1 VVRQPRQPRRP
12 HDRRGHGRPTTQ
24 VVAGLAGAEGHGTA
38 TLIAAV
44 AGTLVLVAVTGHG
57 RGHGRAPRGQVLE
70 SWGGV
75 PSAGTVLRHAD
86 QAMYHAKRAG
96 GRIHLYDLAETTS
109 FDDAEVTAP
118 R

>member
-1 VVRQPRQPRRP
+1 
-12 HDRRGHGRPTTQ
+12 
-24 VVAGLAGAEGHGTA
+24 
-38 TLIAAV
+38 
-44 AGTLVLVAVTGHG
+44 
-57 RGHGRAPRGQVLE
+57 VLE